1 MRIVALAVRRS
12 DPEQPGRDPT
22 PPQAVAADGT
32 VPTVLR
38 IGGGRGWVRR
48 AVLTALAAFSALVV
62 GMAVLLLAAPS
73 PGDARSLARAQARS
87 PGAALPGPPVPPRL
101 ATAFISTADHTV

>member
-1 MRIVALAVRRS
+1 MSCARGGHFAGIRLVALAVTTS
-12 DPEQPGRDPT
+12 DREQPGRQPN

-62 GMAVLLLAAPS
+62 GMAGILLGAPS
-73 PGDARSLARAQARS
+73 VCGAGALARVEERR
-87 PGAALPGPPVPPRL
+87 PGARFRRPPRL
-101 ATAFISTADHTV
+101 A